1 MIIHT
6 TSKFRK
12 AYKKMPE
19 IVKNKAEEKER
30 IFIKNPF
37 DKRLDTH
44 KLHGKY
50 RDYQA
55 FTVVGQYRIM
65 FIFVN
70 SDTVDFLNIGTHE
83 IYK

>member
-1 MIIHT
+1 MIIHV
-6 TSKFRK
+6 TSKFIK

-19 IVKNKAEEKER
+19 LVKKKAQEREK
-30 IFIKNPF
+30 IFLINPF

-44 KLHGKY
+44 KLHGKHK
-50 RDYQA
+50 DYQA
-55 FTVVGQYRIM
+55 FTIVGQYRIM

-70 SDTVDFLNIGTHE
+70 SNTVDFINIGTHE